1 MSVTPEEAIKILE
14 TNLYGTP
21 EDLEEYGAYKYSEAI
36 REAIRALKRVV
47 ADTISREEALKE
59 MQNYYDDC
67 AKTSEYTRLG
77 FETAMNV
84 VKELPPVTP
93 QPKTG
98 YWISW
103 YEIIE
108 EEWGTEHNPHCKCSE
123 CSTEVDPHTSKF
135 IKCCPVCGAKMLG
148 YRKREE
154 DHE

>member
-1 MSVTPEEAIKILE
+1 MTTEEAIK
-14 TNLYGTP
+14 T
-21 EDLEEYGAYKYSEAI
+21 
-36 REAIRALKRVV
+36 
-47 ADTISREEALKE
+47 LKE
-59 MQNYYDDC
+59 NMCAQCAYGSDMENCDIRYCDNRDAIKTLEQEPCEDC
-67 AKTSEYTRLG
+67 VSRQAVIDIVNNPLNIRLD
-77 FETAMNV
+77 EII
-84 VKELPPVTP
+84 KKLPPVTP

-135 IKCCPVCGAKMLG
+135 INCCPICGAKIIG

-154 DHE
+154 T

>member
-1 MSVTPEEAIKILE
+1 MTREETKKRFKSWCQEHIGNNASDEDCHMFNNIMALLEQEPCDDCVSRQAVLDLMQIKIGGKE
-14 TNLYGTP
+14 LY
-21 EDLEEYGAYKYSEAI
+21 KAI
-36 REAIRALKRVV
+36 
-47 ADTISREEALKE
+47 
-59 MQNYYDDC
+59 Y
-67 AKTSEYTRLG
+67 
-77 FETAMNV
+77 
-84 VKELPPVTP
+84 ELPPVTP

-135 IKCCPVCGAKMLG
+135 INHCPVCGAKIIG

-154 DHE
+154 T